1 MGTRALW
8 GAGVTEGFDFRHMNS
23 SSKWIENSDPGRLIV
38 RVIARHDGQII
49 DQSGSRNLLVQWILG
64 IWRSQPPPNVRYL
77 LIEEQN

>member
-1 MGTRALW
+1 MTDRYRVA
-8 GAGVTEGFDFRHMNS
+8 NS
-23 SSKWIENSDPGRLIV
+23 SSKRIENSDSGRFIV